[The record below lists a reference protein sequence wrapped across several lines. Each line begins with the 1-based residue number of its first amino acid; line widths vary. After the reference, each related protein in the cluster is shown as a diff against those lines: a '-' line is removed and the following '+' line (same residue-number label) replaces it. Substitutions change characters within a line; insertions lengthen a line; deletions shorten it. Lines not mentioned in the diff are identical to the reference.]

1 MHEDARP
8 GACRFSCI
16 DISMEDLEDLE
27 DFSPILHFPCRPTL
41 LASQAETLYKAED
54 ERVIL

>member
-16 DISMEDLEDLE
+16 DMSMEDLEDLE
-27 DFSPILHFPCRPTL
+27 DFSPI